1 MWFIGLSS
9 RIRGAANFVSGLTIH
24 VKGGGEGMDR
34 VRFVSDVMPVGLT
47 FYVLKRRRG
56 WGGGG
61 DGGDEDGGE
70 GDERDVEREMEMPKK
85 EMPKER
91 YQKNRAGDKEIAAVR
106 LG

>member
-1 MWFIGLSS
+1 
-9 RIRGAANFVSGLTIH
+9 
-24 VKGGGEGMDR
+24 MDR
-34 VRFVSDVMPVGLT
+34 VRLVSDVMSVGLT
-47 FYVLKRRRG
+47 FHVLKRRRG
-56 WGGGG
+56 GG
-61 DGGDEDGGE
+61 DGGD